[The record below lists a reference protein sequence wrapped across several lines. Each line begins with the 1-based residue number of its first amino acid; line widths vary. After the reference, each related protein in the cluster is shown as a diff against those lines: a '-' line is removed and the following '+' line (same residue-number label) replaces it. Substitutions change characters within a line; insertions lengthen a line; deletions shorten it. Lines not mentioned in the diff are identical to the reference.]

1 MEISVILSVTAP
13 EHRSSLLGGIGSRKG
28 MGPTEWG
35 GPPGSELR

>member
-13 EHRSSLLGGIGSRKG
+13 EHRSHCWAALAPEKG
-28 MGPTEWG
+28 EDPQWG